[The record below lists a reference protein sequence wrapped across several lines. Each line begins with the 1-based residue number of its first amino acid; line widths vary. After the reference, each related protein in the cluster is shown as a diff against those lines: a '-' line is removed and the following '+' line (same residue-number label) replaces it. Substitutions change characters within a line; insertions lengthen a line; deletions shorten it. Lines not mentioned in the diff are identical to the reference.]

1 MIESTNEA
9 ISMDFLEIE
18 HKFVLPENWCL
29 DSFVAL
35 VNSLGPKYSNEIA
48 VEDRYYVTKALPGH
62 VYRHRIDA
70 EIQHLTVKSLE
81 QDSAVRLEVNLDLGL
96 HKGDQARAVEAFL
109 RPLGLLWKGI
119 LQKQVKVFYFAD
131 AEVVHY
137 TATYN
142 HQKISCVEIEAKKAT
157 DVASALYIIDSYTDR
172 LSLDRSLRSD
182 QSLFHLLLE
191 NDIAKNSRC

>member
-1 MIESTNEA
+1 MG
-9 ISMDFLEIE
+9 MDFLEIE

-35 VNSLGPKYSNEIA
+35 VSSLSPKHSNEIA

-62 VYRHRIDA
+62 VYRHRIDE

-96 HKGDQARAVEAFL
+96 HKGDQALAVDAFL
-109 RPLGLLWKGI
+109 KPLGLLWKGV

-137 TATYN
+137 TATY
-142 HQKISCVEIEAKKAT
+142 KDKEVSCVEIEAKKASNV
-157 DVASALYIIDSYTDR
+157 DSALSIIDSYTDR
-172 LSLDRSLRSD
+172 LGLDRAYRSD
-182 QSLFHLLLE
+182 QSLFHLLLA
-191 NDIAKNSRC
+191 NDMPIIGQI